1 MRILVAIANHGTKNQ
16 RFLLQL
22 LRSYREMSHDVD
34 IVVLSDVA
42 KDLGADV
49 EVRVGAPNDNPWSL
63 PFAHRRLF
71 AERAN
76 DYDLYI
82 YSEDD
87 TLVEARHIDVFLELD
102 RLLPANE
109 VPGFLRYEVYPT
121 GERSYCSV
129 HSGYRWLPD
138 SVTTHGGEV
147 FASFTNE
154 HSACYLLTGAQLRMA
169 IASGGFLVEPH
180 EGRYDML
187 VSAAT
192 DPYVQCGL
200 RRRICVSR
208 IDDVLLH
215 HLPDVYLGQM
225 GITES
230 EFRAQMEALLRIGRD
245 QLSADSLMSG
255 AWSRATSEWEV
266 PQHPGPSTE
275 LAALAG
281 PRVGSVLS
289 VGCASG
295 RLERET
301 FDPDASIV
309 GIPLDE
315 VAAAVAGLRGIAT
328 TRPALLDAIAELDS
342 ARFDVIV
349 VHELLRYAADPPGL
363 LAEIRR
369 LLAPGGR
376 VFISVPNA
384 RYPRLRRLLRRP
396 LEPALS
402 DESLGSWSTDMG
414 MLRKWVRASG
424 MQVEAAQG
432 ARSPRVE
439 TLLQGRFRLL
449 DRWTAGTLWVAAAP
463 RS

>member
-154 HSACYLLTGAQLRMA
+154 HSACYLLTGEQLRTA

-192 DPYVQCGL
+192 DPYVRCGL
-200 RRRICVSR
+200 RRRICISR

-215 HLPDVYLGQM
+215 HLPDVYLGRL
-225 GITES
+225 GIAES
-230 EFRAQMEALLRIGRD
+230 EFRAQMEALVRIGRD
-245 QLSADSLMSG
+245 ELSGDSLMSG
-255 AWSRATSEWEV
+255 AWSRATSEWAV
-266 PQHPGPSTE
+266 PQYVGRSKE
-275 LAALAG
+275 LKALAG
-281 PRVGSVLS
+281 HVGSVLS

-301 FDPDASIV
+301 FGEDTSIV

-315 VAAAVAGLRGIAT
+315 VTAAVARLRGIAS
-328 TRPALLDAIAELDS
+328 TRPALPDAIAELGD
-342 ARFDVIV
+342 ARFDAIV

-363 LAEIRR
+363 LAEMRR
-369 LLAPGGR
+369 LLAPGAR
-376 VFISVPNA
+376 VVISVPNT

-396 LEPALS
+396 VAPALS
-402 DESLGSWSTDMG
+402 DASVGSWSTDMT
-414 MLRKWVRASG
+414 MLRTWVRASG
-424 MQVEAAQG
+424 MQIEAARG
-432 ARSPRVE
+432 ERSPRVGA
-439 TLLQGRFRLL
+439 LLKDRVRWL
-449 DRWTAGTLWVAAAP
+449 DPWIAGTLWVAATP
-463 RS
+463 SS